1 MKIFGIDFTSRPT
14 KSKPLAVAICS
25 LQKGGVLLLEE
36 IRQFSQFEEL
46 EVFLQQKGPWIAGF
60 DFPFGQPQE
69 LIKSLKLSEN
79 WTQYVKE
86 INKWKP
92 GRFEARV
99 QKFKDKKKTGQKEPL
114 RITDALA
121 GAQSPLKLVRAPLVK
136 MFLEG
141 APRLLNSGISVVPC
155 KIRPKENRFAV
166 EAYPALIARRFAGPY
181 KTDNKKRDT
190 QKLETARETI
200 LNEILSSGF
209 QTEFH
214 LTLEIDTGHR
224 DALIAEASADQ
235 LDALLCALQA
245 AWAWRN
251 GKPFFGIPNPEHSLI
266 KAEGWI
272 VDPCLIRGQIRKNS
286 RAGSENNS
294 GSLDELSNTV
304 QIKKLL
310 AQIKNLSDIGR
321 ALSGEKDLNALLE
334 MIIDEARNF
343 TKADGG
349 TLYIIEND
357 RLHFKIVQN
366 ESLGIRMGGLTGE
379 PITFPP
385 VDMNQANV
393 SAYVAMTQKPVNI
406 SDVYR
411 YEPFDFTG
419 PRKFDEKTG
428 YRTKSMLVVPMK
440 NHENKVIGVLQLLNA
455 RNPENK
461 KRVIHFAEDYVGLVE
476 SLASQAA
483 VAITHVALLENVKKG
498 YADLA
503 LARDRAL
510 ESSRA
515 KSQFL
520 ANMSH
525 ELRTPMN
532 AIIGYSEMLLEE
544 TEERELPELGDDLI
558 KIISSARFLLELINE
573 ILDLSKIEAGK
584 MDIHLDTFEIQ
595 PLLTEIIQNI
605 KPLLDKN
612 NNSLNTLIPDALG
625 AMTADKTRVRQTVIN
640 LLGNACKFTDGG
652 KVTLSC
658 KREKRGD
665 TEWIL
670 FSVADTGIGMTEEQM
685 VNIFKEFKQA
695 DSSTTRRYGGTGL
708 GLSISRR
715 FCQMMGGDITVQS
728 EHGMGSTFTIHLPEK
743 VIPFTKHP
751 RRRASDRA

>member
-1 MKIFGIDFTSRPT
+1 MKIFGIDFTSRPK
-14 KSKPLAVAICS
+14 KSKPLTVAVCS
-25 LQKGGVLLLEE
+25 LQKGGVLLFKEMQL
-36 IRQFSQFEEL
+36 FTCFEEF
-46 EVFLQQKGPWIAGF
+46 EIFLQQKGPWMAGF
-60 DFPFGQPQE
+60 DFPFGQPQV
-69 LIKSLKLSEN
+69 LIEHLKLPTD
-79 WTQYVKE
+79 WPQYVKA
-86 INKWKP
+86 IQKWKP
-92 GRFEARV
+92 GQFENRV
-99 QKFKDKKKTGQKEPL
+99 QQFKDKKKKGQKEPL

-121 GAQSPLKLVRAPLVK
+121 SAQSPLKMVKAPLVK

-141 APRLLNSGISVVPC
+141 ASRLLASGISVVPC
-155 KIRPKENRFAV
+155 KIRPKENRYAV

-181 KTDNKKRDT
+181 KTDKKNGDT
-190 QKLETARETI
+190 QELEAGRESI
-200 LNEILSSGF
+200 LNKILSSGF
-209 QTEFH
+209 QAEFH
-214 LTLEIDTGHR
+214 LTLEIDSVQRHS
-224 DALIAEASADQ
+224 LIADPSGDQ

-251 GKPFFGIPNPEHSLI
+251 GKPFFGIPNPEHALI
-266 KAEGWI
+266 RSEGWI
-272 VDPCLIRGQIRKNS
+272 MDPCLIQGKINKKKTRNESSNKN
-286 RAGSENNS
+286 APVEA
-294 GSLDELSNTV
+294 LSSSI

-310 AQIKNLSDIGR
+310 SQIKNLSDIGR

-357 RLHFKIVQN
+357 QLHFKIVQN
-366 ESLGIRMGGLTGE
+366 ESLGIRMGGITGE

-406 SDVYR
+406 ADVYG
-411 YEPFDFTG
+411 YKPFDFTG

-440 NHENKVIGVLQLLNA
+440 NHESKVIGVLQLLNA

-461 KRVIHFAEDYVGLVE
+461 ERVIHFAEDYVGLIE

-503 LARDRAL
+503 LARDKAL

-544 TEERELPELGDDLI
+544 TEELALPVLSDDLT

-584 MDIHLDTFEIQ
+584 MEIYLVTFEIH
-595 PLLTEIIQNI
+595 PLLQEITQDIQ
-605 KPLLDKN
+605 PLLDKN
-612 NNSLNTLIPDALG
+612 KNTLKTSIPANLG
-625 AMTADKTRVRQTVIN
+625 TMTADITRVRQTVIN
-640 LLGNACKFTDGG
+640 LLGNACKFTEGG
-652 KVTLSC
+652 TVTLSC
-658 KREKRGD
+658 KREERGD

-670 FSVADTGIGMTEEQM
+670 FSITDTGIGLKEDQI
-685 VNIFKEFKQA
+685 VNIFQEFKQA
-695 DSSTTRRYGGTGL
+695 DSSTTRKYGGTGL
-708 GLSISRR
+708 GLSICKR
-715 FCQMMGGDITVQS
+715 FCQMMGGDITVTS
-728 EHGMGSTFTIHLPEK
+728 EHGKGSTFTIHLPEK
-743 VIPFTKHP
+743 VIPFSKHP
-751 RRRASDRA
+751 QRRASDR

>member
-14 KSKPLAVAICS
+14 KSKPIAVAVCK
-25 LQKGGVLLLEE
+25 LRKGGILLLED
-36 IRQFSQFEEL
+36 IKQFTEFVEL
-46 EVFLQQKGPWIAGF
+46 EEFLKQKGPWITGF
-60 DFPFGQPQE
+60 DFPFGQPQSFLE
-69 LIKSLKLSEN
+69 NQKLPAN
-79 WTQYVKE
+79 WSKYVKE
-86 INKWKP
+86 IEQWGKEK
-92 GRFEARV
+92 FEAKV
-99 QKFKDKKKTGQKEPL
+99 QKFKNKKKPGDKEPL

-121 GAQSPLKLVRAPLVK
+121 GAQSPLKRFNAPLAK

-141 APRLLNSGISVVPC
+141 APRLLASGVSVIPC
-155 KIRPKENRFAV
+155 RPKLKENRFAV
-166 EAYPALIARRFAGPY
+166 ETYPALIAKRFTGPY
-181 KTDNKKRDT
+181 KTDNKNKDT
-190 QKLETARETI
+190 PQLKVSREAI
-200 LNEILSSGF
+200 VNGVLSSAF
-209 QTEFH
+209 HSEFH
-214 LTLEIDTGHR
+214 LTLELDPAQREILTN
-224 DALIAEASADQ
+224 EPSADQ
-235 LDALLCALQA
+235 LDAVLCAIQA

-251 GKPFFGIPNPEHSLI
+251 KKANFGIPNPKEPLI
-266 KAEGWI
+266 RSEGWI
-272 VDPCLIRGQIRKNS
+272 ADPILICGKKNYKKVES
-286 RAGSENNS
+286 PSES
-294 GSLDELSNTV
+294 TGVTV
-304 QIKKLL
+304 QIKTLL
-310 AQIKNLSDIGR
+310 SQIKNLSDIGR

-334 MIIDEARNF
+334 MIIDKARNF

-357 RLHFKIVQN
+357 QLHFKIVQN
-366 ESLGIRMGGLTGE
+366 ESLGIRMGGVTGE

-393 SAYVAMTQKPVNI
+393 SAYVAMTERPVNI

-455 RNPENK
+455 RNPENSTQ
-461 KRVIHFAEDYVGLVE
+461 VIHFAEDYVGLVE

-498 YADLA
+498 YSDLA

-510 ESSRA
+510 ESSRS

-532 AIIGYSEMLLEE
+532 AIIGYSEMLYEE
-544 TEERELPELGDDLI
+544 TEERDLPDLGEDLT

-584 MDIHLDTFEIQ
+584 MDIHLDTFDIQ
-595 PLLTEIIQNI
+595 PLLHEIIRNI

-612 NNSLNTLIPDALG
+612 KNLLQTQIPKGLG
-625 AMTADKTRVRQTVIN
+625 TMTADKTRVRQTIVN
-640 LLGNACKFTDGG
+640 LLGNACKFTEGG
-652 KVTLSC
+652 KVILSC
-658 KREKRGD
+658 KREKRED

-670 FSVADTGIGMTEEQM
+670 FSVADTGIGMTDEQM
-685 VNIFKEFKQA
+685 INIFQEFKQA
-695 DSSTTRRYGGTGL
+695 DSSTTRKYGGTGL
-708 GLSISRR
+708 GLSISKR
-715 FCQMMGGDITVQS
+715 FCQMMGGDILVES
-728 EHGMGSTFTIHLPEK
+728 EQGKGSTFTIHLPER

>member
-1 MKIFGIDFTSRPT
+1 MKILGIDFTSSPK
-14 KSKPLAVAICS
+14 KSKPLVVAVCS
-25 LQKGGVLLLEE
+25 LQRGGILILKEIKQFTTFKELEE
-36 IRQFSQFEEL
+36 LLKE
-46 EVFLQQKGPWIAGF
+46 KGPWIAGF
-60 DFPFGQPQE
+60 DFPFGQPQSLLE
-69 LIKSLKLSEN
+69 SLKLPTD
-79 WTQYVKE
+79 WPKYVKE
-86 INKWKP
+86 ISSWKT
-92 GRFEARV
+92 GQLESRIK
-99 QKFKDKKKTGQKEPL
+99 KFKARKKQGQKEPL
-114 RITDALA
+114 RITDSLA
-121 GAQSPLKLVRAPLVK
+121 GAQSPLKLVRAPLLK

-155 KIRPKENRFAV
+155 RVRPKENRYAV

-181 KTDNKKRDT
+181 KTDTKSADT
-190 QKLETARETI
+190 QQLEAARETI

-209 QTEFH
+209 QAEFH
-214 LTLEIDTGHR
+214 MTLEIESHHR
-224 DALIAEASADQ
+224 DALTAEASADQ
-235 LDALLCALQA
+235 LDSLLCALQA

-251 GKPFFGIPNPEHSLI
+251 GKPYFGIPNAEHSLI
-266 KAEGWI
+266 QSEGWI
-272 VDPCLIRGQIRKNS
+272 VDPCLIRGQVRKKS
-286 RAGSENNS
+286 RASQTIEQES
-294 GSLDELSNTV
+294 MDALSSTV

-357 RLHFKIVQN
+357 QLHFKIVQN
-366 ESLGIRMGGLTGE
+366 ESLAIRMGGLTGE
-379 PITFPP
+379 KITFPP

-406 SDVYR
+406 TDVYR

-419 PRKFDEKTG
+419 PRKFDEQTG

-455 RNPENK
+455 RNPENMEH
-461 KRVIHFAEDYVGLVE
+461 VIHFAEDYVGLVE

-498 YADLA
+498 YADIA

-510 ESSRA
+510 ESSRS

-532 AIIGYSEMLLEE
+532 AIIGYSEMLFEE
-544 TEERELPELGDDLI
+544 TEERNLPELGEDLE

-584 MDIHLDTFEIQ
+584 MEIHLDTFEIL
-595 PLLTEIIQNI
+595 PMLNKITQNI

-612 NNSLNTLIPDALG
+612 QNTLKTVFPNGLG
-625 AMTADKTRVRQTVIN
+625 SMTADMNRVRQTVVN
-640 LLGNACKFTDGG
+640 LLGNACKFTEGG
-652 KVTLSC
+652 DITLSSR
-658 KREKRGD
+658 REKRGD

-670 FSVADTGIGMTEEQM
+670 FSVTDTGIGMTEEQM
-685 VNIFKEFKQA
+685 VNIFQEFKQA
-695 DSSTTRRYGGTGL
+695 DSSTTRKYGGTGL
-708 GLSISRR
+708 GLSISKR
-715 FCQMMGGDITVQS
+715 FCQMMGGDITVKS
-728 EHGMGSTFTIHLPEK
+728 EYGKGSTFTIHLPEK
-743 VIPFTKHP
+743 VIPFTQHP